1 MYVYR
6 TVMYRETLWN
16 QPGEEQMSRKYS
28 STIVARSKWIGT
40 PSANDMLEI
49 KKLIHNIL
57 RSREQGR
64 KG

>member
-28 STIVARSKWIGT
+28 STIVAMHRLWNRQLAGGT
-40 PSANDMLEI
+40 MQQ
-49 KKLIHNIL
+49 K
-57 RSREQGR
+57 
-64 KG
+64 